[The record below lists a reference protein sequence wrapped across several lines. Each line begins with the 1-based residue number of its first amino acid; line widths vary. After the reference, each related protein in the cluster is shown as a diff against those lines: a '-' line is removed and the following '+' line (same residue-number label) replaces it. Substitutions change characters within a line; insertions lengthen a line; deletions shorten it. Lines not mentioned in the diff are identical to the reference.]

1 MLFGLTL
8 WSRAVRRA
16 ALVVCGPQ
24 AVKSLLGDFGLL
36 AVGRHVEHPLPRLLG
51 AFQILL
57 AEGANDSDVQER
69 F

>member
-8 WSRAVRRA
+8 
-16 ALVVCGPQ
+16 CGPQ
-24 AVKSLLGDFGLL
+24 AVKSLLGDFGFL